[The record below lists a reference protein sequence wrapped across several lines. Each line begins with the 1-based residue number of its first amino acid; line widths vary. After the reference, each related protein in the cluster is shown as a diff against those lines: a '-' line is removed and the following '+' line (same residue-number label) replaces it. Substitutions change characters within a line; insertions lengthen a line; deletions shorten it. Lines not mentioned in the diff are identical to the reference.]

1 MSTTTHQGAAGAETM
16 KVEQSLDLRDLHA
29 ANIARQAEWCPD
41 QVPDLSFRGN
51 ELGGEC
57 GEAQNVIKKLERE
70 RQGWRGSRATK
81 DDLADELADVVIC
94 ADLCAVTAD
103 IDLGA
108 AVRRKFNATSE
119 KQGLSVFLPAPA
131 LRSDGGMTA
140 GEDANFGDAPH
151 DLVSEI
157 ATQVLNLPW
166 TRLGLTD
173 PRSGHFDHDALA
185 DRHGDVQII
194 AEKALRDARASDA
207 ESAWPFERTRAY
219 LLAELERLRADLHTI
234 GEDLTGEQGKA
245 ASWLDVATGRA
256 ANVSSV
262 LASAAPAQPAGAV
275 LDGLRA
281 LSEAFAQT
289 ACCASCTT
297 PVDCYQGKPCR
308 LEPAGSGSGLVD
320 HEFKSHPDV
329 FWPAARGEK
338 TFEYRRDD
346 RGGYEVGQTVRL
358 RCYDPTR
365 GYHDTAPLDR
375 RITNILRGG
384 EFELPMGY
392 CILSLAPLSTHP
404 AGQSAG
410 SGAWSEHSPQEIVRR
425 TRCMADET
433 RDAVVWRDCCDLILE
448 RLGKP
453 APDSTRTGAA
463 ETEENWRADPSADER
478 WCAGVDY
485 AQEQLCHVLGVDPSD
500 VNWDAATET
509 LDGDMQ
515 AVICTIL
522 AAWGGDDWQALAARP
537 EAPSDAGWRDIST
550 AAPEAQGADDLADRL
565 RREIGEIRTMAADP
579 ENKAAFCEL
588 TVVADNLE
596 ALLPA
601 PPSSGQGGR

>member
-1 MSTTTHQGAAGAETM
+1 MRTAKSSAHFKAVVMLNTQQGARTPQMSKPELEGASAM
-16 KVEQSLDLRDLHA
+16 
-29 ANIARQAEWCPD
+29 P
-41 QVPDLSFRGN
+41 
-51 ELGGEC
+51 
-57 GEAQNVIKKLERE
+57 
-70 RQGWRGSRATK
+70 
-81 DDLADELADVVIC
+81 
-94 ADLCAVTAD
+94 
-103 IDLGA
+103 
-108 AVRRKFNATSE
+108 
-119 KQGLSVFLPAPA
+119 
-131 LRSDGGMTA
+131 
-140 GEDANFGDAPH
+140 
-151 DLVSEI
+151 
-157 ATQVLNLPW
+157 NLP
-166 TRLGLTD
+166 
-173 PRSGHFDHDALA
+173 
-185 DRHGDVQII
+185 
-194 AEKALRDARASDA
+194 E
-207 ESAWPFERTRAY
+207 
-219 LLAELERLRADLHTI
+219 
-234 GEDLTGEQGKA
+234 
-245 ASWLDVATGRA
+245 
-256 ANVSSV
+256 SV
-262 LASAAPAQPAGAV
+262 L
-275 LDGLRA
+275 A

-537 EAPSDAGWRDIST
+537 EAPSDAGWSQAARDVLAERRRQV
-550 AAPEAQGADDLADRL
+550 AAEGYSFEHDDNHARGELAAAAACYALPLAVYTGCLAPFPPRGTLGLKLANHVWPWAPGSFRRKSRREDLIRAAALLIAEVERLDRL
-565 RREIGEIRTMAADP
+565 EVRG
-579 ENKAAFCEL
+579 K
-588 TVVADNLE
+588 
-596 ALLPA
+596 
-601 PPSSGQGGR
+601 